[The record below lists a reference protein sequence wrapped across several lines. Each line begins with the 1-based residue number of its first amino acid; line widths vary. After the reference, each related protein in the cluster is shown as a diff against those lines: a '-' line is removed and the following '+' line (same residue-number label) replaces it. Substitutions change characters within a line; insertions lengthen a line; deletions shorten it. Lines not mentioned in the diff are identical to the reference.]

1 MIFRTSFSHLTTA
14 RHSII
19 PLFQP
24 VSGTPPGHGASSL
37 SAAGIVNNLLTQKG
51 LYLLLD
57 RVIHRFNRV
66 GDGFARSMFGEAR

>member
-1 MIFRTSFSHLTTA
+1 MTFRTSFAHLTPA
-14 RHSII
+14 RHSTI

-24 VSGTPPGHGASSL
+24 VSSTLRGLDASSL
-37 SAAGIVNNLLTQKG
+37 PAAGTANNILTQKG

-66 GDGFARSMFGEAR
+66 GDRFARSIFGEAR